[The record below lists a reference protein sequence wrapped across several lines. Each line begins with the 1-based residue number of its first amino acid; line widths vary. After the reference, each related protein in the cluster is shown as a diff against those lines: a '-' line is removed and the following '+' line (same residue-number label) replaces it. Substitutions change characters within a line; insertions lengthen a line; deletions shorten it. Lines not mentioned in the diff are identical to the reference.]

1 MKNFIKQLLL
11 AFTALGSVFVA
22 IAEPQAIHLKKGQQR
37 LAVFATLH
45 VAKPDFY
52 PLPKAVTEA
61 LSHSDALAVEMDV
74 TDPKVISETMQLMV
88 NSKQTKGMRLDA
100 ARLKQLQQVIGPMAA
115 GFADMPLAFVA
126 LTASIMRAE
135 QLGYTATGVDITLI
149 NNAKSLKKTILSL
162 ETPAEQ
168 MGSFEDIPDAEAVV
182 LFDNTFS
189 EQGVDDIRKAE
200 SLWKTNDKAI
210 AEQLIAQTQADT
222 PQLYQRLVI
231 ERNRN
236 MAQRIAEQNQRYPRL
251 FVAIG
256 ALHLYG
262 TDSVVDLL
270 EKAGY
275 QRLEQ

>member
-11 AFTALGSVFVA
+11 AFTALGSVFAA

-135 QLGYTATGVDITLI
+135 QLGYYG
-149 NNAKSLKKTILSL
+149 
-162 ETPAEQ
+162 
-168 MGSFEDIPDAEAVV
+168 
-182 LFDNTFS
+182 
-189 EQGVDDIRKAE
+189 
-200 SLWKTNDKAI
+200 
-210 AEQLIAQTQADT
+210 
-222 PQLYQRLVI
+222 
-231 ERNRN
+231 NRC
-236 MAQRIAEQNQRYPRL
+236 RY
-251 FVAIG
+251 
-256 ALHLYG
+256 HL
-262 TDSVVDLL
+262 D
-270 EKAGY
+270 
-275 QRLEQ
+275 